1 MVSRSEDPLPPI
13 KIKVKSGDTLTGI
26 AKKHG
31 VTLDSILQ
39 ANPQIKDPNKI
50 KVGQKV
56 TISTDR
62 QDQGRVYKG
71 WERKHPKTGKTM
83 GESVRAG
90 KNPYKALP
98 SQKKRGKKLPAIAG
112 ESKGGAIKRKKGGV
126 SFKGVF

>member
-1 MVSRSEDPLPPI
+1 MVSRSEDPLPPV
-13 KIKVKSGDTLTGI
+13 KIKVKSGDTLSGL

-50 KVGQKV
+50 SVGQNV
-56 TISTDR
+56 AIPTDK

-71 WERKHPKTGKTM
+71 WERKHPKTGKTL

-98 SQKKRGKKLPAIAG
+98 SQKKRGVV
-112 ESKGGAIKRKKGGV
+112 KRKKGGS

>member
-1 MVSRSEDPLPPI
+1 MVSRSEDPLSPI
-13 KIKVKSGDTLTGI
+13 KVTVKSGETLSGI

-39 ANPQIKDPNKI
+39 SNPQIKDPNKI

-56 TISTDR
+56 TISTDK
-62 QDQGRVYKG
+62 QAQGRVYKG
-71 WERKHPKTGKTM
+71 WEREHPETGVTM
-83 GESVRAG
+83 GASVRAG

-98 SQKKRGKKLPAIAG
+98 SQKRKSLG
-112 ESKGGAIKRKKGGV
+112 RKKGGA

>member
-1 MVSRSEDPLPPI
+1 MVSKSEDPLPPI
-13 KIKVKSGDTLTGI
+13 KITVKSGDTLSGL

-39 ANPQIKDPNKI
+39 GNPQIKDPNKI

-56 TISTDR
+56 TISADK
-62 QDQGRVYKG
+62 QAQGRVYKG

-98 SQKKRGKKLPAIAG
+98 SQK
-112 ESKGGAIKRKKGGV
+112 RKKGGV